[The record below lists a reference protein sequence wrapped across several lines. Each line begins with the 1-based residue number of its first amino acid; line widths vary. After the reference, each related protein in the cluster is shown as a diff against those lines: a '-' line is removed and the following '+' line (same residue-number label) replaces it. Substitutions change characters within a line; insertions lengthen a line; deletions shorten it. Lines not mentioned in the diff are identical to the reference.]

1 MASRLSKTTIDH
13 EEIRHWAE
21 ERGGQPAEVK
31 GTERGGTGII
41 RIDFPGYSGE
51 GKLSPI
57 SWDEFFDKF
66 EESNLAL
73 VYQDVTARGQ
83 RSNFNKLVARE
94 SVDLETGNS
103 KARPPRR
110 ATKRATVQGERRA
123 PTAAAARTARTK
135 TTAAKERGGS
145 AKKTGARSGV
155 SKSRGKG
162 RR

>member
-1 MASRLSKTTIDH
+1 MTSRLSKTTIDH
-13 EEIRHWAE
+13 DEIRHWAE
-21 ERGGQPAEVK
+21 ERGGQPATVK
-31 GTERGGTGII
+31 GTAKDGTGII

-66 EESNLAL
+66 EESNLAF
-73 VYQDVTARGQ
+73 VYQEVTARGQ

-110 ATKRATVQGERRA
+110 AMKQAAVQGERRA
-123 PTAAAARTARTK
+123 PSAAAARTARTK
-135 TTAAKERGGS
+135 KA
-145 AKKTGARSGV
+145 GARSGAA
-155 SKSRGKG
+155 KSRAKS
-162 RR
+162 RS